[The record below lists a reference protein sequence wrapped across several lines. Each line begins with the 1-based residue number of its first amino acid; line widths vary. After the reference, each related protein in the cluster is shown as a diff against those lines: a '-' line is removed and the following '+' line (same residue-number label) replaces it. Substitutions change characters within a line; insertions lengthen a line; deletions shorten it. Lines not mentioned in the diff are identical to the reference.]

1 MFSLKALLFYT
12 MVQWLVG
19 IGSMLLVANFWTWVN
34 KLPVWQSFNLKK
46 KLLSFK
52 YENNKPKEAYIATLI
67 TTLLA
72 MGLGFLMFR

>member
-1 MFSLKALLFYT
+1 MFSLKAILFWT

-19 IGSMLLVANFWTWVN
+19 IGSMLLVANFWNFVD
-34 KLPVWQSFNLKK
+34 KLPVWQSFNFKK

-52 YENNKPKEAYIATLI
+52 YENNKPKEAYIATFIMSLV
-67 TTLLA
+67 A